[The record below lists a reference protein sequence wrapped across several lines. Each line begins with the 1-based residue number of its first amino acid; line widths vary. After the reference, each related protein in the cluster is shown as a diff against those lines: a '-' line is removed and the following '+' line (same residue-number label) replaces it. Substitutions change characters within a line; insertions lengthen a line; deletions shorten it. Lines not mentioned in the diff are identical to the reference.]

1 MTLAFDYMILADNL
15 ERSAQQAERLAYID
29 HEAPISRG
37 NDPTK
42 FLYLL
47 ADACRRRAIQ
57 INPACADPTPATH
70 NHNQEGSNT

>member
-1 MTLAFDYMILADNL
+1 MTLAFDYMILADSL
-15 ERSAQQAERLAYID
+15 DRSAQQVQRLAFID
-29 HEAPISRG
+29 HEDTQLR
-37 NDPTK
+37 
-42 FLYLL
+42 LYDDMATLQRL